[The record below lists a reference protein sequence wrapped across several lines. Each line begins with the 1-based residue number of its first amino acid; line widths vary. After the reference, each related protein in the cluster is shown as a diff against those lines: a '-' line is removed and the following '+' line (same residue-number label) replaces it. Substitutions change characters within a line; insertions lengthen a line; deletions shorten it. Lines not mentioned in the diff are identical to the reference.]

1 MKRRGHHQG
10 PLASS
15 RTERVASTFVASGGP
30 LRTCLGCSR
39 IMTQVEAAQHSPSL
53 CCHGDHGIELKGR
66 VLQGPA
72 QA

>member
-1 MKRRGHHQG
+1 MKRRGHYQG

-39 IMTQVEAAQHSPSL
+39 IITQVEAAQHSPSL
-53 CCHGDHGIELKGR
+53 CCHGDHGIEPKGR
-66 VLQGPA
+66 VIMSAA